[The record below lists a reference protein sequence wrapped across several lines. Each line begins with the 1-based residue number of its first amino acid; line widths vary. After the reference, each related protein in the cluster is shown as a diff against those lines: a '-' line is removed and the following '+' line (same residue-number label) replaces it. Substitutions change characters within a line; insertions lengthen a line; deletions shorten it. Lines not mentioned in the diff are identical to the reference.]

1 MRKAVIMPKRVDH
14 DERRREIAAA
24 VFRVTA
30 RDGLDAA
37 TLRHVATEAG
47 VTAGMVQHY
56 FPSKDAML
64 RYAMDEARAR
74 YEERMTAA
82 ISALGPAPEPQAV
95 LGAMLRNFI
104 PRTRAEIEDG
114 RVGLAFQAHAATHD
128 ELSAALAADDALLLG
143 HLAQLVA
150 AAVGSAAG
158 GSTATGPSDD
168 AAVIATG
175 LLAVAEGLGMK
186 VLSAGLD
193 AAVASEALD
202 RQLAL
207 ALGSPVDA

>member
-1 MRKAVIMPKRVDH
+1 MPKRVDH

-37 TLRHVATEAG
+37 SLRHVATEAG

-64 RYAMDEARAR
+64 RYAMGEARAR

-82 ISALGPAPEPQAV
+82 IQALGPDPTPRAV
-95 LGAMLRNFI
+95 LGTMLQNLI
-104 PRTRAEIEDG
+104 PRTAAEIDDG
-114 RVGLAFQAHAATHD
+114 RVSLAFQAHAATHA
-128 ELSAALAADDALLLG
+128 ELSAQLADDDALLLG
-143 HLAQLVA
+143 HVAQLVTA
-150 AAVGSAAG
+150 AAESGAAE
-158 GSTATGPSDD
+158 AT
-168 AAVIATG
+168 VVATG
-175 LLAVAEGLGMK
+175 LLATAEGLGLK

-193 AAVASEALD
+193 PAAAVLALE
-202 RQLAL
+202 RQLGL
-207 ALGSPVDA
+207 ALPTRSHS

>member
-1 MRKAVIMPKRVDH
+1 MPKRVDH

-37 TLRHVATEAG
+37 SLRHVATEAG

-64 RYAMDEARAR
+64 RYAMGEARAR

-82 ISALGPAPEPQAV
+82 IEALGPDPTPRAV
-95 LGAMLRNFI
+95 LGTMLQNLI
-104 PRTRAEIEDG
+104 PRTAAEIDDG
-114 RVGLAFQAHAATHD
+114 RVSLAFQAHAATHA
-128 ELSAALAADDALLLG
+128 ELSAQLADDDALLLG
-143 HLAQLVA
+143 HVAQLVTA
-150 AAVGSAAG
+150 AAESGAAE
-158 GSTATGPSDD
+158 AT
-168 AAVIATG
+168 VVATG
-175 LLAVAEGLGMK
+175 LLATAEGLGLK

-193 AAVASEALD
+193 PAAAVLALE
-202 RQLAL
+202 RQLGL
-207 ALGSPVDA
+207 ALPTRSHS

>member
-1 MRKAVIMPKRVDH
+1 MPKRVDH

-37 TLRHVATEAG
+37 SLRHVATEAG

-64 RYAMDEARAR
+64 RYAMGEARAR

-82 ISALGPAPEPQAV
+82 IEALGPDPTPRAV
-95 LGAMLRNFI
+95 LGTMLQNLI
-104 PRTRAEIEDG
+104 PRTAAEIDDG
-114 RVGLAFQAHAATHD
+114 RVSLAFQAHAATHA
-128 ELSAALAADDALLLG
+128 ELSAQLADDDALLLG
-143 HLAQLVA
+143 HVAQLVTA
-150 AAVGSAAG
+150 AAGS
-158 GSTATGPSDD
+158 STDASEAT
-168 AAVIATG
+168 VVATG
-175 LLAVAEGLGMK
+175 LLATAEGLGLK

-193 AAVASEALD
+193 PAAAVLALE
-202 RQLAL
+202 RQLGL
-207 ALGSPVDA
+207 ALPTRSHS